1 MSLFSKPLDFLAIG
15 DIAVDAFIRLK
26 DAHINC
32 KLNNE
37 DCEICMKFGDKI
49 PYEFDAV
56 VPGVGNAANAAT
68 AAARLGLRSAIVGN
82 VGKDQWGKKCI
93 ESLEKNGV
101 SGKYIDIQS
110 GKKTNYHYVLW
121 YGAERTILVKHENF
135 AYSLPI
141 RLGRIPAPKWIYLSS
156 MAASS
161 AGFYDKIAD
170 YLEKNPNVKLAFQ
183 PGTFQMELGV
193 EKLKRIYART
203 EVFAVNIEEAQ
214 RILRA
219 NETDRDIKSLCER
232 LVSLGPKMI
241 LLTDG
246 PNGAYLF
253 IKNKNDANSKLYSMP
268 IYPDPKPSYERTGA
282 GDAFSSTFV
291 AALALGKTPIEA
303 LTWAPI
309 NSASVVQYIGA
320 QKGLL
325 TREKLEEWLKKATVD
340 YKPKEI

>member
-1 MSLFSKPLDFLAIG
+1 MSIFSKPYDFIAIG
-15 DIAVDAFIRLK
+15 DIAVDAFIKLK
-26 DAHINC
+26 DAHVNC

-56 VPGVGNAANAAT
+56 VPGVGNSANAAV
-68 AAARLGLRSAIVGN
+68 AAARLGLSAAIIAN
-82 VGKDQWGKKCI
+82 VGKDACGQECI
-93 ESLEKNGV
+93 KSLEKNGV
-101 SGKYIDIQS
+101 NGNYIGIQS

-121 YGAERTILVKHENF
+121 YGAERTILVKHEDF
-135 AYSLPI
+135 AYSLPKFS
-141 RLGRIPAPKWIYLSS
+141 PPKWIYLSS

-170 YLEKNPNVKLAFQ
+170 YLKKNPGVKLTFQ
-183 PGTFQMELGV
+183 PGTFQMELGTD
-193 EKLKRIYART
+193 KLKRIYART
-203 EVFAVNIEEAQ
+203 EVFAVNVEEAQ
-214 RILRA
+214 RILGT
-219 NETDRDIKSLCER
+219 NEDDRNIKTLCER

-246 PNGAYLF
+246 PEGAYLF
-253 IKNKNDANSKLYSMP
+253 FKENGAADFKLYKMP
-268 IYPDPKPSYERTGA
+268 LYPDPKPPYERTGA

-291 AALALGKTPIEA
+291 AALALGKTPLEA

-320 QKGLL
+320 QEGLL
-325 TREKLEEWLKKATVD
+325 TREKLEEWLRKAPAS
-340 YKPKEI
+340 YKVREI